1 MLYKEMCQHLKDM
14 NNSMNQYFPN
24 GQCIMVQN
32 HARVIEIFK
41 VQNRALD
48 FNVKDYITFTA
59 MVSDFTL
66 KPSFKKLARTRPVL
80 V

>member
-1 MLYKEMCQHLKDM
+1 
-14 NNSMNQYFPN
+14 
-24 GQCIMVQN
+24 MVQN